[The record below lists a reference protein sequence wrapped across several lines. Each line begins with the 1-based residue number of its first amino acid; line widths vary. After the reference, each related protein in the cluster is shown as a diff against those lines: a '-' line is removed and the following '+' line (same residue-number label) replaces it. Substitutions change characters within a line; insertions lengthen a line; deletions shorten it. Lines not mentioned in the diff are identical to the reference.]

1 MGLVTMLLKLPLA
14 PVTGVV
20 RIAEIVQ
27 QQVEQEMY
35 SPMAIRRDL
44 EKIEQA
50 RADGLISAEEEAE
63 AQQEVLNRMLA

>member
-27 QQVEQEMY
+27 RQVEQEMY

>member
-1 MGLVTMLLKLPLA
+1 MGLLRMLVKLPFA
-14 PVTGVV
+14 PVNGLVAIADVV
-20 RIAEIVQ
+20 W

-63 AQQEVLNRMLA
+63 AQQEVLNRMLT

>member
-1 MGLVTMLLKLPLA
+1 MGLLRMLVTLPFA
-14 PVTGVV
+14 PVNGLVAIAEVV
-20 RIAEIVQ
+20 R

-63 AQQEVLNRMLA
+63 AQQEVLNRMLT